1 MDRTVDVPI
10 PVEAEA
16 AAALADSRKRQA
28 IGRIVSRLLQ
38 PQPGDDPL
46 LEAMRR
52 LNADAAAKG
61 LTQEMLDAELAAHTA
76 AANSEWV
83 EPTQA

>member
-1 MDRTVDVPI
+1 MAPTVDVPI
-10 PVEAEA
+10 PVEVEA
-16 AAALADSRKRQA
+16 AAALADGRKRQA

-52 LNADAAAKG
+52 LNADATAKG
-61 LTQEMLDAELAAHTA
+61 LTQELLGAELAAHKA
-76 AANSEWV
+76 ERAR
-83 EPTQA
+83 